1 MRCCY
6 IVAAAGVGKRMGLGY
21 PKQFLEYR
29 GRPLFITTV
38 EKIAASK
45 KVEKIVVVTNEENI
59 ESVKENIKNYI
70 SDINFEVVSG
80 GKERQDSIYN
90 GLKLIENEG
99 FDYVAVHDGV
109 RPFITERYIEES
121 IDILEKNS
129 EIDGVVVGVK
139 VKDTIKIIDKHGNI
153 ESTPD
158 RNSLMAAQT
167 PQLFRF
173 DKLKTAYEKAF
184 ESGFY
189 GTDDS
194 SLVERCGGVVAVLE
208 GSYENIKIT
217 TVEDLKHLEEAGV

>member
-1 MRCCY
+1 MSCCY

-38 EKIAASK
+38 EKIAASE
-45 KVEKIVVVTNEENI
+45 KVKKIVVVTNEENI
-59 ESVKENIKNYI
+59 EVVRENIKKYI
-70 SDINFEVVSG
+70 PDMNFEVVSG

-90 GLKLIENEG
+90 GLKVIENEG
-99 FDYVAVHDGV
+99 FEYVAVHDGV
-109 RPFITERYIEES
+109 RPFITKRYIEES
-121 IDILEKNS
+121 LDILRQNS
-129 EIDGVVVGVK
+129 SIDGVVVGVK
-139 VKDTIKIIDKHGNI
+139 VKDTIKVVDRDGNI

-167 PQLFRF
+167 PQVFRF
-173 DKLKTAYEKAF
+173 EKLKSSYERAF

-194 SLVERCGGVVAVLE
+194 SLVERCGGKVVFLE

-217 TVEDLKHLEEAGV
+217 TVEDLKYLEEAGV